1 VANRI
6 EEVFRSRAECP
17 PIEELVLML
26 EGGSGPEQKQSC
38 EEHVAHCVHCEAE
51 LALFLRFESGQPGRE
66 EREPVAAI
74 VARLRK
80 QSPAKPSAWWREVW
94 RPRILMPASAAL
106 ATLAIVIAINV
117 ERSPLLREPSAPAGL
132 DVVRSGRLVVI
143 APVNDITQTPRELRW
158 QAVRGAARYRVRL
171 LEVDKTELWRATV
184 TDSRAVLPPEIA
196 ARVTPLKTLLWDV
209 EGVDEAGRPVAS
221 SGIQT
226 FRLLR
231 RNPQ

>member
-1 VANRI
+1 MANRI
-6 EEVFRSRAECP
+6 EEVFRPRAECP
-17 PIEELVLML
+17 PIEELVLTL
-26 EGGSGPEQKQSC
+26 EGGSDPVQKQIC
-38 EEHVAHCVHCEAE
+38 EEHVAHCVRCAAE
-51 LALFLRFESGQPGRE
+51 LALFRRFESGRPDSD

-80 QSPAKPSAWWREVW
+80 ESPAKPVAWWREMW
-94 RPRILMPASAAL
+94 RPRILMPASVAL

-117 ERSPLLREPSAPAGL
+117 ERSPLLREPAAPGGL
-132 DVVRSGRLVVI
+132 DMVRSGRLVVI
-143 APVNDITQTPRELRW
+143 APVNDVAQAPHELRW
-158 QAVRGAARYRVRL
+158 QAVRGAARYQVRL

-184 TDSRAVLPPEIA
+184 TDSSVVLPPEIV

-209 EGVDEAGRPVAS
+209 EGVDEAGRPLAS

-231 RNPQ
+231 RTPQ